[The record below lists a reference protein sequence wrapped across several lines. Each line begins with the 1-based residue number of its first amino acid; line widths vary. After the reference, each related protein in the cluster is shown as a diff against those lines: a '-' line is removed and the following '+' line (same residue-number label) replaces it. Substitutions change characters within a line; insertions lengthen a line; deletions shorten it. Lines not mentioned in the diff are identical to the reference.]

1 MTIPLAFPRPAYL
14 LLAGCLLL
22 AARPATAQQASLP
35 APPTAPA
42 GEKWKWQ
49 TASAAPTPL
58 PAGEAWWQV
67 FADPLLDSLVGAG
80 LGGNLDLRA
89 AVSRVEEARTRVKVA
104 ESYWYPSLRLSPY
117 VGTQSL
123 APNRPVPIPVQ
134 DGQLQRFRLNTFQV
148 PVDLSYEV
156 DLWGR
161 LKRQVQVS
169 ELLAEAGDAEYRTVQ
184 LAVAAEITRT
194 YLLLRTTDTERNVL
208 RRSLGLRDSTLAV
221 ADARYRAGLT
231 SQLDVERARTEVAN
245 VRLQLES
252 LSRSRTELELSLGT
266 LLGAAPGNL
275 SLGEG
280 TLPAAAAVIPAP
292 APSSLATRRPDL
304 VQAERQARATARQV
318 GVNKATLLPR
328 VSLTGSAGLVSREAG
343 TLVEGNSATYLVGAG
358 LSLPL
363 FEGNRNRNLII
374 ASQRQA
380 EAAAAVYQQRVLQA
394 GREVETALANLQ
406 ILEGQLVIQG
416 EAVQAAQRTRQLSRE
431 LYVKGLASFLD
442 VVDAERTALELE
454 RQAVNL
460 RGQQALYTVALIRA
474 LGGTW

>member
-1 MTIPLAFPRPAYL
+1 
-14 LLAGCLLL
+14 
-22 AARPATAQQASLP
+22 
-35 APPTAPA
+35 
-42 GEKWKWQ
+42 
-49 TASAAPTPL
+49 
-58 PAGEAWWQV
+58 
-67 FADPLLDSLVGAG
+67 
-80 LGGNLDLRA
+80 
-89 AVSRVEEARTRVKVA
+89 
-104 ESYWYPSLRLSPY
+104 
-117 VGTQSL
+117 
-123 APNRPVPIPVQ
+123 
-134 DGQLQRFRLNTFQV
+134 
-148 PVDLSYEV
+148 VDLSYEV

-169 ELLAEAGDAEYRTVQ
+169 ELLAEAGEAEYRTVQ

-194 YLLLRTTDTERNVL
+194 YLLLRTTDAERNVL